1 MGLFTPIQSLL
12 GLANTWASNQTF
24 SGTNNTAPNQSGIPA
39 SGSTQLLNFTQ
50 YNTATPVRFGADLP
64 TAQICNSGSNWYTG
78 QTIPMIS
85 LNYVPSSTIVRGV
98 ICTAQS
104 LGSPASAANFSI
116 KIQGR
121 QTNNNNI
128 NNSNT
133 WTVPCTSI
141 TLISGTTYNYYITF
155 ASSSPP
161 ASWSTRLSSDGILLV
176 YFGAELTQST
186 GSVVYTAATGSGG
199 NFTCELYR

>member
-1 MGLFTPIQSLL
+1 MPIPPFS
-12 GLANTWASNQTF
+12 SNVV
-24 SGTNNTAPNQSGIPA
+24 
-39 SGSTQLLNFTQ
+39 
-50 YNTATPVRFGADLP
+50 TPVRFGADLP
-64 TAQICNSGSNWYTG
+64 TAQICNSGSNWYTY
-78 QTIPMIS
+78 QTIPLFS

-141 TLISGTTYNYYITF
+141 TLISGTTYNYNILF

-186 GSVVYTAATGSGG
+186 GNVVYTAASGSGG
-199 NFTCELYR
+199 NLTCELYR